1 MPTQFPGQFPP
12 AEASAV
18 LHGVLRGW
26 SFLRS
31 LRAEM
36 RGAFREREARE
47 GLFSALLWLRCFR
60 GCSFGSPLSSLLVQF
75 LSLVSRLLSLSALW
89 NLALHPAFSSPSAT
103 STPSWLASC
112 GRLGCAKETMKR
124 RRAPS
129 DDDTAKAEGSLLASL
144 AFCPANPCGG
154 GRPTPQRRRRLDE
167 AFAAAALAPACWP
180 SSSAWLVS
188 LPFARPL
195 QIPLCFC
202 STLL

>member
-1 MPTQFPGQFPP
+1 
-12 AEASAV
+12 
-18 LHGVLRGW
+18 
-26 SFLRS
+26 
-31 LRAEM
+31 M

-89 NLALHPAFSSPSAT
+89 NSRHLALHPAFSSPSAT